1 MITLNA
7 EKRDTKLKVDLLRK
21 NGKLPAV
28 FYGKK
33 EKSTPIMLSE
43 REFHKAIKSAGESSI
58 IVLKGEWGEV
68 ESLIN
73 DIDRDPVTGAF
84 RHADFYVIEKGKKV
98 KVKIPIEFL
107 GVSPAVKDL
116 GGTLVKVMHELEIEA
131 MPKDLPKNISID
143 IASLVNFESQI
154 LAKDIKLP
162 GGVTLTVGAEEVIAA
177 VSEAKEEEEA
187 PAAPVDL
194 STIEVEKKGKEAKEG
209 EEGEAG
215 APAEPS
221 AKAAGDKKAPK
232 K

>member
-1 MITLNA
+1 M
-7 EKRDTKLKVDLLRK
+7 
-21 NGKLPAV
+21 
-28 FYGKK
+28 
-33 EKSTPIMLSE
+33 
-43 REFHKAIKSAGESSI
+43 
-58 IVLKGEWGEV
+58 
-68 ESLIN
+68 
-73 DIDRDPVTGAF
+73 
-84 RHADFYVIEKGKKV
+84 
-98 KVKIPIEFL
+98 
-107 GVSPAVKDL
+107 KDL